1 MRQPIIAGNWK
12 MYKTHT
18 EAVAFVKELAPA
30 LAPFSA
36 VERVVCP
43 PFIALA
49 GVSEALAGTGIEVG
63 AQSMHWEAQ
72 GAFTSQ
78 IAPTMLQGL
87 VGYVIIGHSECR
99 QYLNETDETVNKKV
113 KAALAYGLK
122 PIIAVG
128 ESLTQFEAGQT
139 DTVVTGQVRAALA
152 GVDVAN
158 LNNIVMAYEPI
169 WAIGTGK
176 NASSEIANRVVG
188 LVRNTLAELY
198 GKPAAETVRIQYG
211 GSVKPDNMVEY
222 MSQPEIDG
230 ALVGGAS
237 LKVADF
243 TRLIELAAQA
253 KGL

>member
-18 EAVAFVKELAPA
+18 EAVAFVKELSPA
-30 LAPFSA
+30 LAPFSQ

-87 VGYVIIGHSECR
+87 VRYVIIGHSECR

-139 DTVVTGQVRAALA
+139 DTVVTSQVRAALA
-152 GVDVAN
+152 GVDAAN